1 MNEEENTQLKDLSH
15 RIANERDPEKL
26 MALAKELEQWV
37 AKKRG
42 DVERGKISLNDPSR
56 FRGDHR

>member
-1 MNEEENTQLKDLSH
+1 MNEEENSQLKDLSH

-26 MALAKELEQWV
+26 TALAKELEQWV

-42 DVERGKISLNDPSR
+42 DAEQRKISLNDPS
-56 FRGDHR
+56 